1 MTKTDLE
8 YKNYSLEKL
17 SEWIRDS
24 LHSEA
29 TPLEIYDN
37 HHISQTGS

>member
-24 LHSEA
+24 LHSEGDSVGN
-29 TPLEIYDN
+29 L
-37 HHISQTGS
+37 